1 MYKKLNGTVWKFQ
14 FPRRFF
20 IFFLL
25 VFIMPRVFGDSAV
38 LQSYMR
44 IFSEREITGKA
55 EVLRNAAS
63 DKRINESICQLYE
76 FTLRYALDNYAD
88 MKDLTYMNNIL
99 GITVKGLRNAGSSAS
114 VDILWELLF
123 KYPVSA
129 IKADIIVTIGVLGK
143 NNQEIINAV
152 NNYLTEINY
161 MLEYENIIDFSLVS
175 ACITAIMEMGDSSSY
190 PVLFNLLFT
199 GYPEVISSEIYG
211 ALDVID
217 GDLFLYIRDVME
229 NNPPEEKFVAFK
241 AGINSRRLSF
251 MELGQLTELALEIG
265 LFDFTGN
272 ADLIAM
278 RYAAIQTLTSL
289 KWTKASALAV
299 RYYHHIMADYLQGVV
314 SKGRLIESIICL
326 GTIGDSSAALAL
338 GLQLGLINEKTKNT
352 GVFDTDITLAIV
364 RALGS
369 IGTNAVFEHL
379 LYINNLSYGENIKT
393 AAKEALDRLKW

>member
-1 MYKKLNGTVWKFQ
+1 MYKKVNHVVWEFKFSY
-14 FPRRFF
+14 RFF

-25 VFIMPRVFGDSAV
+25 VFISPFIFGDSAV
-38 LQSYMR
+38 LQSYMQM
-44 IFSEREITGKA
+44 FSEREITAKA

-63 DKRINESICQLYE
+63 DRRVNESIRQLYE

-88 MKDLTYMNNIL
+88 MEDLTHMNNII

-114 VDILWELLF
+114 IDILWELLL

-129 IKADIIVTIGVLGK
+129 IKADILTTIGVLGK
-143 NNQEIINAV
+143 DNQGIINGV
-152 NNYLTEINY
+152 NNYLIYINSAF
-161 MLEYENIIDFSLVS
+161 ESESVIDYSLVS
-175 ACITAIMEMGDSSSY
+175 ACITAITEMGDSSSY

-217 GDLFLYIRDVME
+217 GDLFLYIRDIME
-229 NNPPEEKFVAFK
+229 KNPPEEKFVAFK

-251 MELGQLTELALEIG
+251 MELGHLAELALETG
-265 LFDFTGN
+265 LLDFTGN

-289 KWTKASALAV
+289 RWTKASEMAV
-299 RYYHHIMADYLQGVV
+299 SYYHRITADYLQSVV
-314 SKGRLIESIICL
+314 SKGRLIESIACL
-326 GTIGDSSAALAL
+326 GAIGDSSAALAL
-338 GLQLGLINEKTKNT
+338 GLQLGLINEKTKST
-352 GVFDTDITLAIV
+352 GVYDADITLAIV

-369 IGTNAVFEHL
+369 IGINTIFEHL
-379 LYINNLSYGENIKT
+379 LFTSNLSYNENIKT